1 MPRFFCEPGDISENT
16 LILRE
21 DAHHITHVLRRVKG
35 DAITVCDGAGTDF
48 DCIIAETGDTVRCD
62 IVARKPSEVEPAL
75 AITLVQGLPKA
86 DKMEWIIQKN
96 TELGVSRFIP
106 LFCERSLIKL
116 DPKKKNQKEDRWQK
130 IALSGAKQSG
140 RGLIPTVEEAMTLDA
155 FLKTVSEY
163 DAVIVL
169 YEDEKK
175 VSLKT
180 TLTAL
185 PGATRIALLIGPE
198 GGWAPEE
205 IAKMQAEGVLCAGLG
220 PRILRTETAGMTAV
234 CACLYHYNEME

>member
-1 MPRFFCEPGDISENT
+1 MPRFFCEPDDISENT

-62 IVARKPSEVEPAL
+62 IVARKPSEVEPKL

-116 DPKKKNQKEDRWQK
+116 DPKKKNQKEDRWQNFDSG
-130 IALSGAKQSG
+130 IAAQTFCLAAKE
-140 RGLIPTVEEAMTLDA
+140 RGLGTVILGYFDEA
-155 FLKTVSEY
+155 
-163 DAVIVL
+163 
-169 YEDEKK
+169 
-175 VSLKT
+175 
-180 TLTAL
+180 
-185 PGATRIALLIGPE
+185 
-198 GGWAPEE
+198 E
-205 IAKMQAEGVLCAGLG
+205 IAKVMEIPEGQGVGALIAIGYPAEEPAPV
-220 PRILRTETAGMTAV
+220 PRNTAS
-234 CACLYHYNEME
+234 